1 MNAAIPPPLSAR
13 LTRLVP
19 LLRRYARALAGS
31 QAQGDAR
38 VATLLARL
46 VADPR
51 KAAEDLASADDDR
64 VGLYRALD
72 LVASPDDAAGDA
84 VGPHERA
91 AAERLRALSGP
102 EQKALLLTALEGFT
116 MAQTA
121 RILGTTEAEARRL
134 ADSARATLRRLGGG
148 RVVIIEDEPIIAADL
163 ECIVGELGHVVVG
176 RSATREGGVAVALT
190 RRPDLVLADIR
201 LADGSSGIEA
211 VRDILANLDV
221 PAIFITGYP
230 ERLLTG
236 VRPEPTFLVAK
247 PFSAAAVQT
256 AVARALFFRSSAPI
270 A

>member
-1 MNAAIPPPLSAR
+1 MSVAFPPPLSAR
-13 LTRLVP
+13 LTPLIP

-31 QAQGDAR
+31 QAQGDAL
-38 VATLLARL
+38 VGALLARL
-46 VADPR
+46 VADPGR
-51 KAAEDLASADDDR
+51 AAAELTQAGDDR
-64 VGLYRALD
+64 VGLYRAFD
-72 LVASPDDAAGDA
+72 RAAAPASPAEGAAGL
-84 VGPHERA
+84 HERA
-91 AAERLRALSGP
+91 AANRLRALAEP

-116 MAQTA
+116 AAQAA
-121 RILGTTEAEARRL
+121 RILDVPEPEIRRL
-134 ADSARATLRRLGGG
+134 AQSARAGLRRRGAA

-163 ECIVGELGHVVVG
+163 EAIVVELGHTVVG
-176 RSATREGGVAVALT
+176 RSATRAGGVAAALT

-211 VRDILANLDV
+211 VRDILAAFDV

-247 PFSAAAVQT
+247 PFTAGAVQA
-256 AVARALFFRSSAPI
+256 AVARALFFRSSAPL